1 MKPLYALA
9 ALALLAG
16 SAAAQTPA
24 AADARPE
31 RLPVAPFQT
40 ERDLESWE
48 RRYLDVAGWERLAW
62 TEDEAL
68 YANAEGF
75 QRGGAQGSIRLWIR
89 TENRQPD
96 ANTGA
101 LSDRALWEF
110 DCDERGYR
118 ILAADVYAAANL
130 AGEPRSIDNRK
141 ADWQFGRPGS
151 VGQSLLD
158 QVCGLVEV
166 MQQQTAETS
175 PIWRARKV
183 D

>member
-1 MKPLYALA
+1 MKPLCALA
-9 ALALLAG
+9 AFVLLAG
-16 SAAAQTPA
+16 SAAAQTA
-24 AADARPE
+24 APQRPE
-31 RLPVAPFQT
+31 RLPVGPFKT

-118 ILAADVYAAANL
+118 ILAADVYAAPNL
-130 AGEPRSIDNRK
+130 AGEARSIDNPK
-141 ADWQFGRPGS
+141 AVWQFGRPGS
-151 VGQSLLD
+151 VGESLLD
-158 QVCGLVEV
+158 QVCGLVEA
-166 MQQQTAETS
+166 MQEQTAEAS
-175 PIWRARKV
+175 QPIWSVKKV

>member
-1 MKPLYALA
+1 MKPLCALA
-9 ALALLAG
+9 ALTVLAG
-16 SAAAQTPA
+16 SAAAQTPE
-24 AADARPE
+24 ARPE

-75 QRGGAQGSIRLWIR
+75 QRGGAQGSVRLWIR

-96 ANTGA
+96 ARTGA

-118 ILAADVYAAANL
+118 ILAADVYAAPNL

-158 QVCGLVEV
+158 QVCGLVEAV
-166 MQQQTAETS
+166 QQQTAETS
-175 PIWRARKV
+175 SQPIWRMKRV